1 MAEESIRSFQKYE
14 PNMGSEADTHSVNG
28 SEKSRRPSILHPDLV
43 IRNKDELPDPH
54 ELELEEEL
62 DGWHGYIEW
71 EKYPERKQKAMEFMK
86 KFEFPNPPEFQL
98 VPLPKTNPI
107 LEGVRW
113 KQYHYA
119 LGKKLR
125 DIPAESW
132 LFVEKEKSPDMIHVL
147 QFPYN
152 GEPPRD
158 RLVESVIT
166 ANEDH
171 FVRNHGGI
179 PEIDED
185 KYFFDVEGLVNEPKR
200 ITLAD
205 LKNESLFPRQSNV
218 VTIQCSGTRR
228 IEQIH
233 EYPGDGDELINAPWG
248 EGAIG
253 TARWTGV
260 SLKKVI
266 KYCGGLKNPSG
277 TNHVEFFG
285 ADTYFKK
292 GNVYN
297 YAVSVPW
304 RKVKINEVLL
314 AWEMN
319 GKPLP
324 KIHGFPLR
332 AVVFGYIGA
341 RSCKWLTRI
350 SVIPHESLQPVQMK
364 EYLYYNSQVGK
375 HNATFSAG
383 FSIQDMPVSSAIM
396 SPKDMDQ
403 IIHDGKIKLKGWAYS
418 GGAHWPVR
426 VEVSGDGGS
435 VWYEVPYENMSE
447 KYFHAWRLWEIDL
460 PVDAEGWLEVCVRC
474 WDNAMNTQPTFV
486 RSAWNWDL
494 HVTSS
499 AHRVKV
505 FSINTSRPKSAATIK
520 LYEKKGIPFLPITQP
535 GVVEMEDEETYL
547 SEMKARGG
555 RDPKE

>member
-1 MAEESIRSFQKYE
+1 MTESESNVHHANGMHGPTGRSD
-14 PNMGSEADTHSVNG
+14 ARH
-28 SEKSRRPSILHPDLV
+28 PSILHPDLE
-43 IRNKDELPDPH
+43 IRSSDELPDPN

-71 EKYPERKQKAMEFMK
+71 EKYPERKQKVKEFMK
-86 KFEFPNPPEFQL
+86 KFKFPSAPEFQL
-98 VPLPKTNPI
+98 VPLPKTNPV

-119 LGKKLR
+119 LGRKTK
-125 DIPAESW
+125 DMPAESW

-152 GEPPRD
+152 GEPPRN
-158 RLVESVIT
+158 RLVESAIT
-166 ANEDH
+166 SNEDH

-185 KYFFDVEGLVNEPKR
+185 SYFFDVAGLVNNPKR
-200 ITLAD
+200 ITLKD
-205 LKNESLFPRQSNV
+205 LKDETIFPRQSNV

-228 IEQIH
+228 IEQINQ
-233 EYPGDGDELINAPWG
+233 YPGDGDELINAPWG

-266 KYCGGLKNPSG
+266 KYCGGLKDPSG
-277 TNHVEFFG
+277 TYHLEFLG

-292 GNVYN
+292 GEVYN

-319 GKPLP
+319 GEPLP

-350 SVIPHESLQPVQMK
+350 NVLPHESLGPVQKK

-375 HNATFSAG
+375 HNATYSSG

-396 SPKDMDQ
+396 SPIDMDQ
-403 IIHDGKIKLKGWAYS
+403 IVHDGTIKMRGWAYS
-418 GGAHWPVR
+418 GGGHWPVR
-426 VEVSGDGGS
+426 VEVSGDGGNI
-435 VWYEVPYENMSE
+435 WYEVPYENLSE
-447 KYFHAWRLWEIDL
+447 KYYHAWRLWEIDL
-460 PVDAEGWLEVCVRC
+460 PVDAEGWLELVVRC
-474 WDNAMNTQPTFV
+474 WDNSMNTQPTFV
-486 RSAWNWDL
+486 RSTWNWDL

-499 AHRVKV
+499 CHRIKV
-505 FSINTSRPKSAATIK
+505 FSINKSRPKTAAR
-520 LYEKKGIPFLPITQP
+520 LQMYEKLGVPFLPITQP
-535 GVVEMEDEETYL
+535 GPFELEEDDAYDAEME
-547 SEMKARGG
+547 ARAG
-555 RDPKE
+555 RDPLE